1 MKDSTPVT
9 KALVAGQIPHR
20 LFRHPGQIRSLE
32 QAARERGQRP
42 EQIVRSILFR
52 LTEDEFVMVL
62 IAGPQ
67 QISWP
72 ALRSYLGY
80 SRLTMAS
87 KEEVLAV
94 TGYPIGA
101 VSPFGLPAPIRTLV
115 DRNVLAEEEISIGSG
130 ERNATVILRSED
142 LMRALG
148 PVEIGSFGVDEQQE

>member
-9 KALVAGQIPHR
+9 KALEEKQIPHR

-52 LTEDEFVMVL
+52 ISEDEFVMVL

-72 ALRSYLGY
+72 ALRSYLGH

-87 KEEVLAV
+87 KEGVLAI

-101 VSPFGLPAPIRTLV
+101 VSPFGLPDPIRILV